1 MKGIATF
8 LLLMSSFTAF
18 PESTKPAQT
27 VDRIFVNGD
36 VLPGAIILIR
46 VRRKE
51 SRRPRNVP
59 AARAGNCRQ
68 R

>member
-18 PESTKPAQT
+18 SESAKPPQT

-36 VLPGAIILIR
+36 VLPGAIILIEQ
-46 VRRKE
+46 RRH
-51 SRRPRNVP
+51 R
-59 AARAGNCRQ
+59 
-68 R
+68 

>member
-36 VLPGAIILIR
+36 VLPGAIILIT
-46 VRRKE
+46 KDG
-51 SRRPRNVP
+51 SNPS
-59 AARAGNCRQ
+59 
-68 R
+68 